1 MVSVLPLSS
10 LRKYFSE
17 RNNWKVLILGF
28 PLALTNLEKSFHNSK
43 NSPIGGKF
51 VKNGHIGKPLTRP
64 CKRPPSEDPLGELG
78 CLLLGW
84 VNGKYI
90 GKCGVC
96 PGFDPR
102 LRQIFGQTFALK

>member
-1 MVSVLPLSS
+1 MRAPAFLTQKIF
-10 LRKYFSE
+10 LRE
-17 RNNWKVLILGF
+17 NWKVLILGF
-28 PLALTNLEKSFHNSK
+28 PLVLTNLEKSFHNSK

-96 PGFDPR
+96 PGFDPG
-102 LRQIFGQTFALK
+102 FGKFSVFLSLKK